1 MGGTMPGPVL
11 FRGLAGVLLAVAL
24 VGVLAAGSSCNS
36 GGSTGREGSGPPPG
50 EKGEP
55 SRGGMGFIDL
65 PRPMTRGQVSLEEA
79 LAERRCRREFS
90 RKEVALAH
98 LGQLLWAASGMPSA
112 GTPSAAGTAGVQGD
126 ATTGATRTA
135 PSAGAIYPLALYVV
149 AGHVQRLD
157 PGVYQYDA
165 GAHALRRVLA
175 GDVRE
180 ELAAAALRQDWVRK
194 APLSVVIAADYPRIR
209 ERYGERGVRYAL
221 IEAGCVAQN
230 IALQATALGLGTVVV
245 GAFADEKV
253 AGVLGAGEE
262 PLLIIPV
269 GP

>member
-1 MGGTMPGPVL
+1 MPGQAV

-24 VGVLAAGSSCNS
+24 VGLLAAGSSCTS
-36 GGSTGREGSGPPPG
+36 GGTTGGERSGPPPG
-50 EKGEP
+50 QAEVP

-65 PRPMTRGQVSLEEA
+65 PRPMTRGQVSLEEV

-90 RKEVALAH
+90 PKEVALAH
-98 LGQLLWAASGMPSA
+98 LGQLLWAGSGAPSTA
-112 GTPSAAGTAGVQGD
+112 GTPGAQGD

-149 AGHVQRLD
+149 AGHVERLD

-221 IEAGCVAQN
+221 IEAGCLAQN

-253 AGVLGAGEE
+253 AGVLGAGEQ